1 MPPAMA
7 LYFFHIRTSG
17 VRIADDEGVDLRDLR
32 AAHDELL
39 ASAQDLAVADM
50 SAGHDIA
57 DDSIE
62 MEDASGH
69 LIEIMP
75 IRRLLH

>member
-7 LYFFHIRTSG
+7 LYFFHIRKEG
-17 VRIADDEGVDLRDLR
+17 VRIPDDEGVDLRDLC
-32 AAHDELL
+32 AARNELL
-39 ASAQDLAVADM
+39 ASAQDLVAADM
-50 SAGHDIA
+50 RAGLGVT

-62 MEDASGH
+62 MEDAFGR
-69 LIEIMP
+69 LIETMP